1 MLENQFNQSEKRLN
15 EQIIQ
20 LKGTIKSKDETI
32 AQITK
37 QNIELKQLI
46 SKNEIEWHLK
56 ENEYENLLK
65 VKDRKIQEL
74 EDSNGIDNLP
84 NLIKTLKEQNASL
97 RKTINAL
104 RKELDSVRLLFTP
117 EILHVYRNL
126 SEKDLK
132 SLIKIKEQ
140 QTIIKN
146 LEAKV
151 AYIKRLADEYLC
163 KLIKLQSN
171 HDS

>member
-1 MLENQFNQSEKRLN
+1 MTPEDKLQKLIIEYKRYDANRTKYYASKLRELGELQSL
-15 EQIIQ
+15 
-20 LKGTIKSKDETI
+20 
-32 AQITK
+32 
-37 QNIELKQLI
+37 
-46 SKNEIEWHLK
+46 
-56 ENEYENLLK
+56 
-65 VKDRKIQEL
+65 VQEL

-84 NLIKTLKEQNASL
+84 NLIKTLKEQNTSL

-117 EILHVYRNL
+117 EILHIYHNL

-146 LEAKV
+146 LETKV
-151 AYIKRLADEYLC
+151 AHIKRLADEYLC
-163 KLIKLQSN
+163 K
-171 HDS
+171 

>member
-1 MLENQFNQSEKRLN
+1 MTPEDKLQKLIIEYKRYDANRTKYYASKLRELGELQSL
-15 EQIIQ
+15 
-20 LKGTIKSKDETI
+20 
-32 AQITK
+32 
-37 QNIELKQLI
+37 
-46 SKNEIEWHLK
+46 
-56 ENEYENLLK
+56 
-65 VKDRKIQEL
+65 VQEL

-117 EILHVYRNL
+117 EILHVYHNF

-163 KLIKLQSN
+163 KLIKVQSN
-171 HDS
+171 YDS

>member
-1 MLENQFNQSEKRLN
+1 MTLENKLQKLIIEYKRYDANRTKYYASKLRELGELQSL
-15 EQIIQ
+15 
-20 LKGTIKSKDETI
+20 
-32 AQITK
+32 
-37 QNIELKQLI
+37 
-46 SKNEIEWHLK
+46 
-56 ENEYENLLK
+56 
-65 VKDRKIQEL
+65 VQEL

-97 RKTINAL
+97 RKTINDL

-117 EILHVYRNL
+117 EILHIYHNL
-126 SEKDLK
+126 SKKDLK

-140 QTIIKN
+140 QTLIKN

-151 AYIKRLADEYLC
+151 AHIKRLADEYLC

-171 HDS
+171 YDS

>member
-1 MLENQFNQSEKRLN
+1 MTPEDKLQKLIIEYKRYDANRTKYYASKLRELGELQSL
-15 EQIIQ
+15 
-20 LKGTIKSKDETI
+20 
-32 AQITK
+32 
-37 QNIELKQLI
+37 
-46 SKNEIEWHLK
+46 
-56 ENEYENLLK
+56 
-65 VKDRKIQEL
+65 VQEL

-132 SLIKIKEQ
+132 SLVKIKEQ

-146 LEAKV
+146 LEAKIV
-151 AYIKRLADEYLC
+151 YLKRLADEYLC

-171 HDS
+171 HDN

>member
-1 MLENQFNQSEKRLN
+1 MTPEDKLQKLITEYKRYDANRTKYYASKLRELGELQSL
-15 EQIIQ
+15 
-20 LKGTIKSKDETI
+20 
-32 AQITK
+32 
-37 QNIELKQLI
+37 
-46 SKNEIEWHLK
+46 
-56 ENEYENLLK
+56 
-65 VKDRKIQEL
+65 VQEL

-117 EILHVYRNL
+117 EILHIYRNL

-151 AYIKRLADEYLC
+151 AHIKRLADEYLC

-171 HDS
+171 HYN

>member
-1 MLENQFNQSEKRLN
+1 MTPEDKLQKLIIEYKRYDANRTKYYASKLRELGKLQSL
-15 EQIIQ
+15 
-20 LKGTIKSKDETI
+20 
-32 AQITK
+32 
-37 QNIELKQLI
+37 
-46 SKNEIEWHLK
+46 
-56 ENEYENLLK
+56 
-65 VKDRKIQEL
+65 VQEL

-97 RKTINAL
+97 RKTINTL

-117 EILHVYRNL
+117 EILHVYHNL

-151 AYIKRLADEYLC
+151 AYIKRLANEYLC

-171 HDS
+171 YDS

>member
-1 MLENQFNQSEKRLN
+1 MKYINKLFKIFL
-15 EQIIQ
+15 II
-20 LKGTIKSKDETI
+20 LMCIPSIFYAPPVEAKTI
-32 AQITK
+32 A
-37 QNIELKQLI
+37 
-46 SKNEIEWHLK
+46 
-56 ENEYENLLK
+56 
-65 VKDRKIQEL
+65 D
-74 EDSNGIDNLP
+74 
-84 NLIKTLKEQNASL
+84 
-97 RKTINAL
+97 L

-171 HDS
+171 YDS

>member
-1 MLENQFNQSEKRLN
+1 MTPEDKLQKLIIEYKRYNANRTKYYASKLRELGELQSL
-15 EQIIQ
+15 
-20 LKGTIKSKDETI
+20 
-32 AQITK
+32 
-37 QNIELKQLI
+37 
-46 SKNEIEWHLK
+46 
-56 ENEYENLLK
+56 
-65 VKDRKIQEL
+65 VQEL

-97 RKTINAL
+97 RKTINTL

-117 EILHVYRNL
+117 EILHIYHNL

-151 AYIKRLADEYLC
+151 AHIKRLADEYLC

>member
-1 MLENQFNQSEKRLN
+1 MTPEDRLQKLIIEYKRYDANRTKYYASKLRELGELQSL
-15 EQIIQ
+15 
-20 LKGTIKSKDETI
+20 
-32 AQITK
+32 
-37 QNIELKQLI
+37 
-46 SKNEIEWHLK
+46 
-56 ENEYENLLK
+56 
-65 VKDRKIQEL
+65 VQEL

-117 EILHVYRNL
+117 EILHVYHNL

-171 HDS
+171 YDS

>member
-1 MLENQFNQSEKRLN
+1 MTPEDKLQKLIIEYKRYDANRTKYYASKLRELGELQSL
-15 EQIIQ
+15 
-20 LKGTIKSKDETI
+20 
-32 AQITK
+32 
-37 QNIELKQLI
+37 
-46 SKNEIEWHLK
+46 
-56 ENEYENLLK
+56 
-65 VKDRKIQEL
+65 VQEL
-74 EDSNGIDNLP
+74 EDSNGIDHLP

-132 SLIKIKEQ
+132 SLIKINEQ

-151 AYIKRLADEYLC
+151 AHIKRLGDEYLC

>member
-1 MLENQFNQSEKRLN
+1 MTPEDKLQKLIIEYKRYDANRTKYYASKLRELGELQSL
-15 EQIIQ
+15 
-20 LKGTIKSKDETI
+20 
-32 AQITK
+32 
-37 QNIELKQLI
+37 
-46 SKNEIEWHLK
+46 
-56 ENEYENLLK
+56 
-65 VKDRKIQEL
+65 VQEL

-97 RKTINAL
+97 RKTINTL

-171 HDS
+171 YDS

>member
-1 MLENQFNQSEKRLN
+1 MTPEDKLQKLIIKYKRYDANRTKYYASKLQELGKLQSL
-15 EQIIQ
+15 
-20 LKGTIKSKDETI
+20 
-32 AQITK
+32 
-37 QNIELKQLI
+37 
-46 SKNEIEWHLK
+46 
-56 ENEYENLLK
+56 
-65 VKDRKIQEL
+65 VQEL

-117 EILHVYRNL
+117 EILHVYHNL

-151 AYIKRLADEYLC
+151 AHIKRLANEYLY

>member
-1 MLENQFNQSEKRLN
+1 MDPTEEKLHKLVTEYKRYDARRN
-15 EQIIQ
+15 KYYAAKMQ
-20 LKGTIKSKDETI
+20 
-32 AQITK
+32 
-37 QNIELKQLI
+37 ELGKLQAL
-46 SKNEIEWHLK
+46 
-56 ENEYENLLK
+56 
-65 VKDRKIQEL
+65 VQEL
-74 EDSNGIDNLP
+74 EDANGIDNLP

-171 HDS
+171 HDN

>member
-1 MLENQFNQSEKRLN
+1 MTPEDKLQKLIIEYKRYDANRTKYYASKLRELGELQSL
-15 EQIIQ
+15 
-20 LKGTIKSKDETI
+20 
-32 AQITK
+32 
-37 QNIELKQLI
+37 
-46 SKNEIEWHLK
+46 
-56 ENEYENLLK
+56 
-65 VKDRKIQEL
+65 VQEL

-117 EILHVYRNL
+117 EILHVYHNL

-171 HDS
+171 YDS

>member
-1 MLENQFNQSEKRLN
+1 MTPEDKLQKLIIKYKRYDANRTKYYASKLRELGKLQSL
-15 EQIIQ
+15 
-20 LKGTIKSKDETI
+20 
-32 AQITK
+32 
-37 QNIELKQLI
+37 
-46 SKNEIEWHLK
+46 
-56 ENEYENLLK
+56 
-65 VKDRKIQEL
+65 VQEL

-117 EILHVYRNL
+117 EILHIYHNL

-146 LEAKV
+146 LETKV
-151 AYIKRLADEYLC
+151 AHIKRLADEYLC

-171 HDS
+171 YDC

>member
-1 MLENQFNQSEKRLN
+1 MTPEDKLQKLIIKYKRYDANRTKYYASKLQELGKLQSL
-15 EQIIQ
+15 
-20 LKGTIKSKDETI
+20 
-32 AQITK
+32 
-37 QNIELKQLI
+37 
-46 SKNEIEWHLK
+46 
-56 ENEYENLLK
+56 
-65 VKDRKIQEL
+65 VQEL

-117 EILHVYRNL
+117 EILHVYHNL

-171 HDS
+171 YDS

>member
-1 MLENQFNQSEKRLN
+1 MTPEDKLQKLIIEYKRYDANRTKYYASKLRELGELQSL
-15 EQIIQ
+15 
-20 LKGTIKSKDETI
+20 
-32 AQITK
+32 
-37 QNIELKQLI
+37 
-46 SKNEIEWHLK
+46 
-56 ENEYENLLK
+56 
-65 VKDRKIQEL
+65 VQEL

-97 RKTINAL
+97 RKTMNAL

-151 AYIKRLADEYLC
+151 AHIKRLADEYLY

>member
-1 MLENQFNQSEKRLN
+1 MTPEDKLQKLIIEYKRYDANRTKYYASKLRELGELQSL
-15 EQIIQ
+15 
-20 LKGTIKSKDETI
+20 
-32 AQITK
+32 
-37 QNIELKQLI
+37 
-46 SKNEIEWHLK
+46 
-56 ENEYENLLK
+56 
-65 VKDRKIQEL
+65 VQEL

-97 RKTINAL
+97 RKTINSL

-117 EILHVYRNL
+117 EILHVYHNL

-151 AYIKRLADEYLC
+151 AHIKRLSDEYLC

>member
-1 MLENQFNQSEKRLN
+1 MTPEDKLQKLIIEYKRYDANRTKYYASKLRELGELQSL
-15 EQIIQ
+15 
-20 LKGTIKSKDETI
+20 
-32 AQITK
+32 
-37 QNIELKQLI
+37 
-46 SKNEIEWHLK
+46 
-56 ENEYENLLK
+56 
-65 VKDRKIQEL
+65 VQEL

-97 RKTINAL
+97 RKTINTL

-117 EILHVYRNL
+117 EILHVYHNL
-126 SEKDLK
+126 SKKDLK

-151 AYIKRLADEYLC
+151 AHIKRLADEYLC

-171 HDS
+171 YDS

>member
-1 MLENQFNQSEKRLN
+1 MTPEDKLQKLIIEYKRYDANRTKYYASKLRELGELQSL
-15 EQIIQ
+15 
-20 LKGTIKSKDETI
+20 
-32 AQITK
+32 
-37 QNIELKQLI
+37 
-46 SKNEIEWHLK
+46 
-56 ENEYENLLK
+56 
-65 VKDRKIQEL
+65 VQEL

-117 EILHVYRNL
+117 EILHVYHNL

-151 AYIKRLADEYLC
+151 AHIKRLANEYLY

>member
-1 MLENQFNQSEKRLN
+1 MTPEDKLQKLIIKYKRYDANRTKYYASKLRELGKLQSL
-15 EQIIQ
+15 
-20 LKGTIKSKDETI
+20 
-32 AQITK
+32 
-37 QNIELKQLI
+37 
-46 SKNEIEWHLK
+46 
-56 ENEYENLLK
+56 
-65 VKDRKIQEL
+65 VQEL

-117 EILHVYRNL
+117 EILHIYHNL

-151 AYIKRLADEYLC
+151 AHIKRLADEYLC

-171 HDS
+171 YDS

>member
-1 MLENQFNQSEKRLN
+1 MTPEDKLQKLIIEYKRYDANRTKYYASKLQELGKLQSL
-15 EQIIQ
+15 
-20 LKGTIKSKDETI
+20 
-32 AQITK
+32 
-37 QNIELKQLI
+37 
-46 SKNEIEWHLK
+46 
-56 ENEYENLLK
+56 
-65 VKDRKIQEL
+65 VQEL

-117 EILHVYRNL
+117 EILHIYHNL
-126 SEKDLK
+126 SKKDLK

-151 AYIKRLADEYLC
+151 AHIKRLADEYLC
-163 KLIKLQSN
+163 KLIMLQSN